1 MEIVLALTASSDGG
15 ANGSSGLS
23 SKRGSSRL
31 PREERVGAIEAAARV
46 VFCRR
51 GYADASIAEI
61 AAEAGIAEGTIY
73 KFFDSKRQLVM
84 RVIELWYE
92 SMLAEFAKNL
102 SGISGARNKVRFV
115 VWRHLSSLKEDLDV
129 ARLCLHEARNSRD
142 YYKSEVYQL
151 NCRYTH
157 FLLDACREGVANG
170 EFRADTPIT
179 LVRDMIFGGIDH
191 HTWGMLFGLGDIDV
205 DRSAD
210 LIVNV
215 VFAGIEGP
223 AASKPSPNDLCSS
236 IEKAVARLDLIAT
249 RLERKS

>member
-1 MEIVLALTASSDGG
+1 LALTASSDDG
-15 ANGSSGLS
+15 ANGSWGLS

-31 PREERVGAIEAAARV
+31 PRQERVGAIEAAARA
-46 VFCRR
+46 VFCKR

-102 SGISGARNKVRFV
+102 RGISGARNKVRFI
-115 VWRHLSSLKEDLDV
+115 VWRHLSSLKQDLDV
-129 ARLCLHEARNSRD
+129 ARLCLHEARYSRD
-142 YYKSEVYQL
+142 YYQSEVYQL
-151 NCRYTH
+151 NRRYTH
-157 FLLDACREGVANG
+157 FLLDACREGIANG
-170 EFRADTPIT
+170 EFRADMPIT
-179 LVRDMIFGGIDH
+179 LVRDLIFGGIDH
-191 HTWGMLFGLGDIDV
+191 HTWAMLLGHGDVDV

-215 VFAGIEGP
+215 VFAGIATP
-223 AASKPSPNDLCSS
+223 AASTPSPDELCAS
-236 IEKAVARLDLIAT
+236 IEKTVARLDAVVT
-249 RLERKS
+249 RLEQQS

>member
-1 MEIVLALTASSDGG
+1 VALAASSKSGTP
-15 ANGSSGLS
+15 GSSGLS
-23 SKRGSSRL
+23 SKRGSSRR
-31 PREERVGAIEAAARV
+31 PREERVGTIEAAAQV

-92 SMLAEFAKNL
+92 SMLAEFTKNL
-102 SGISGARNKVRFV
+102 SGISGARNKVRYI
-115 VWRHLSSLKEDLDV
+115 VWRHLSSLKQDLDV
-129 ARLCLHEARNSRD
+129 ARLCLHEARNSQD
-142 YYKSEVYQL
+142 YYQSGVYNL
-151 NCRYTH
+151 NRRYTH

-179 LVRDMIFGGIDH
+179 LVRDLIFGGIDH
-191 HTWGMLFGLGDIDV
+191 HTWAMLHGHGDVDV

-215 VFAGIEGP
+215 VFSGITKS
-223 AASKPSPNDLCSS
+223 AASTPSSDDLYAS
-236 IEKAVARLDLIAT
+236 IEQAMARLEAVAT
-249 RLERKS
+249 RLEQQS